1 MEDHDMSARK
11 EETAIETTK
20 DRATAV
26 ELTRDQPVFAPA
38 TDIYERDDA
47 VLVFCDMPGVDEKHL
62 EITLEEGVLTIL
74 GYADAPAPADHEL
87 IYRGFTP
94 GVFRRAFTLGAE
106 ADPEKIRAK
115 ISNGVLRI
123 EIGKTEK
130 AQPRKIPVVSE

>member
-1 MEDHDMSARK
+1 MSARK

-38 TDIYERDDA
+38 TDIYEKDDS
-47 VLVFCDMPGVDEKHL
+47 VVVVCDMPGVDEKRL
-62 EITLEEGVLTIL
+62 EVTLEEGVLTIL
-74 GYADAPAPADHEL
+74 GYADTQEPENHEL
-87 IYRGFTP
+87 VYRGYTP

-115 ISNGVLRI
+115 LSNGVLRI
-123 EIGKTEK
+123 EIGKSEA
-130 AQPRKIPVVSE
+130 AQPRRIPVVSE